1 MPRFEGPKKEGLK
14 RKRRRKAWASMDD
27 ILSTVQPGE
36 QEIKEA
42 SSEETVAPVEAANE
56 SPTSGKAN
64 SSLDEARK
72 PGPIVPSSNQEQTGN
87 KNQEHELS
95 TEPSKE
101 DKPHK
106 NLKSKDTPNQEHEL
120 GTDQE
125 HELGTN
131 SEHKPSTLT
140 GYSNQEQTGDKSSQ
154 ALAKKALERESRKL
168 SEAQLHANQEQQ
180 LGTNQEHELGTDSV
194 QPNSNSATKNAQ
206 VANQIPPQ
214 PVRANQEQTGN
225 MNQEQGQNLET
236 GSKTN
241 PRIQSTVNQNSNINK
256 DENNESPS
264 TGNKPGTNQKQTG
277 NITSN
282 KPGTRAG
289 TNQEQ
294 TGNVPGTNQVQN
306 WGQNWD
312 KNRVQTGNIN
322 PVQKAPQKP
331 ITESLSEDNF
341 YLEQQ
346 ILSLSGHAER
356 CFRYIAE
363 RSFQNNQEA
372 FETTYSF
379 VAQSLEI
386 HVETLK
392 TTLKRLKK
400 RNLVI
405 NNTLRMG
412 GPAARRYLG
421 IPPVVLAAYSKLLFH
436 QKGSLDTGNK
446 PGTLTG
452 NRLGSEPGSKLGSD
466 PSSKL
471 VSNNILTT
479 REENLR
485 TTQEQTKP
493 DFSDVSITAVA
504 HLGITSKHLRDI
516 ENQKL
521 QLSQSQLED
530 FISRFAIYAS
540 NPANIANVR
549 NKAALFIKMV
559 QSLSRG
565 EDVLSDIKSEEDEIL
580 EAFLKRK
587 EEAKKRR
594 LELEKR
600 ALDMEFSD
608 WLESLSE
615 AQRDEYAPPTSIVES
630 GSENQNRL
638 LKQWYSDNIW
648 PEKKKEILN
657 GTGNGAGD

>member
-27 ILSTVQPGE
+27 ILGTVQKGD
-36 QEIKEA
+36 QENTENPAEEA
-42 SSEETVAPVEAANE
+42 DAPVKAATDT
-56 SPTSGKAN
+56 PTSDKGK
-64 SSLDEARK
+64 SSLDKAREA
-72 PGPIVPSSNQEQTGN
+72 GPSVPSSNPEQTGNTNQEQKLGTNQVGDPDSQQKDQGKNQEQKLGTNQEQQPGTNQVHNLSTKTENSNSEQTGN
-87 KNQEHELS
+87 KS
-95 TEPSKE
+95 S
-101 DKPHK
+101 
-106 NLKSKDTPNQEHEL
+106 KSKAHSKKGSKPTSIVADKT
-120 GTDQE
+120 
-125 HELGTN
+125 GTN
-131 SEHKPSTLT
+131 SEQK
-140 GYSNQEQTGDKSSQ
+140 
-154 ALAKKALERESRKL
+154 
-168 SEAQLHANQEQQ
+168 
-180 LGTNQEHELGTDSV
+180 LGTNREQQPSTNQVHNKPSKEKELAQKYIQEKDLPTPSNREQTRNNNQVQDKEPFPEKIRDLKVGESVNEIPDKNNDQNIRAQVTGNKLGTDS
-194 QPNSNSATKNAQ
+194 
-206 VANQIPPQ
+206 
-214 PVRANQEQTGN
+214 EQTGN
-225 MNQEQGQNLET
+225 NTRNEQGT
-236 GSKTN
+236 K
-241 PRIQSTVNQNSNINK
+241 
-256 DENNESPS
+256 
-264 TGNKPGTNQKQTG
+264 
-277 NITSN
+277 
-282 KPGTRAG
+282 AG
-289 TNQEQ
+289 TNPEQ

-331 ITESLSEDNF
+331 LSENLNEENF

-363 RSFQNNQEA
+363 RCFQNNQEP

-400 RNLVI
+400 RNLVV

-421 IPPVVLAAYSKLLFH
+421 IPPMVLAAYSKLLFH

-452 NRLGSEPGSKLGSD
+452 NKLGSELGSKLGST

-479 REENLR
+479 REGNR
-485 TTQEQTKP
+485 EQPSESAKP
-493 DFSDVSITAVA
+493 DFSDVSITAIE
-504 HLGITSKHLRDI
+504 HLGITTKHLRDI

-521 QLSQSQLED
+521 QVSQSQLED
-530 FISRFAIYAS
+530 FISRFSIYAS
-540 NPANIANVR
+540 NPSNIANVR

-559 QSLSRG
+559 QSLARG

-608 WLESLSE
+608 WLEGLTS
-615 AQRDEYAPPTSIVES
+615 AQRDQYAPPTTIVES

-648 PEKKKEILN
+648 PDKKNEILS
-657 GTGNGAGD
+657 GTGES

>member
-27 ILSTVQPGE
+27 ILGTVQKGD
-36 QEIKEA
+36 QENTENPAEEA
-42 SSEETVAPVEAANE
+42 DAPVKAADDT
-56 SPTSGKAN
+56 PTSDKGK
-64 SSLDEARK
+64 SSLDKAREA
-72 PGPIVPSSNQEQTGN
+72 GPSVPSSNPEQTRNTNQEQKLGTNQVGDPGSQQKDQDKNQEQKLGTNREQQPSTNQVHNLSTKTENSNSEQTGN
-87 KNQEHELS
+87 KSPKSKAHSKKGSKPTSTVADKAGANSEQKLGTNREQQPSTNQVHNK
-95 TEPSKE
+95 PSKE
-101 DKPHK
+101 KELAQK
-106 NLKSKDTPNQEHEL
+106 YIQEKDLPTP
-120 GTDQE
+120 
-125 HELGTN
+125 
-131 SEHKPSTLT
+131 
-140 GYSNQEQTGDKSSQ
+140 SNREQTGNNNQVQDKEPFPEKIRD
-154 ALAKKALERESRKL
+154 LKIGESVNEIPDKNNDQNIRDQVTGNK
-168 SEAQLHANQEQQ
+168 
-180 LGTNQEHELGTDSV
+180 LGTDSV
-194 QPNSNSATKNAQ
+194 Q
-206 VANQIPPQ
+206 
-214 PVRANQEQTGN
+214 TGN
-225 MNQEQGQNLET
+225 NTRNEQGT
-236 GSKTN
+236 K
-241 PRIQSTVNQNSNINK
+241 
-256 DENNESPS
+256 
-264 TGNKPGTNQKQTG
+264 
-277 NITSN
+277 
-282 KPGTRAG
+282 AG
-289 TNQEQ
+289 TNPEQ

-331 ITESLSEDNF
+331 LSENLNEENF

-363 RSFQNNQEA
+363 RCFQNNQEP

-400 RNLVI
+400 RNLVV

-421 IPPVVLAAYSKLLFH
+421 IPPMVLAAYSKLLFH

-452 NRLGSEPGSKLGSD
+452 NKLGSELGSKLGST

-479 REENLR
+479 REGNR
-485 TTQEQTKP
+485 EQPSESAKP
-493 DFSDVSITAVA
+493 DFSDVSITAIE
-504 HLGITSKHLRDI
+504 HLGITTKHLRDI

-521 QLSQSQLED
+521 QVSQSQLED
-530 FISRFAIYAS
+530 FISRFSIYAS
-540 NPANIANVR
+540 NPSNIANVR

-559 QSLSRG
+559 QSLARG

-608 WLESLSE
+608 WLEGLTS
-615 AQRDEYAPPTSIVES
+615 AQRDQYAPPTTIVES

-648 PEKKKEILN
+648 PDKKNEILS
-657 GTGNGAGD
+657 GTGES